1 MHLIRSA
8 ARFTARPRGPV
19 LSSTAWSGPGGWPVF
34 FSTAGAAPKDTEEEK
49 PAPPSP
55 PSPPASSGGSYMVK
69 VQERLPGVAVAAGV
83 MACSFGV
90 ADVLGH
96 QLLES
101 QGVVAAAGAKSP
113 VSGIPVSILMG
124 GLIGNMVTL
133 PDAVK
138 PGISFATKTIL
149 RAGVVCVG
157 IKLRYGFRW
166 VVGRFSVTALY
177 CLTPPPVTLPVPPP
191 YL

>member
-19 LSSTAWSGPGGWPVF
+19 LSPTAWSGPGGWPVF
-34 FSTAGAAPKDTEEEK
+34 FSTAGAAPKDADEEK
-49 PAPPSP
+49 PPAP
-55 PSPPASSGGSYMVK
+55 SGVSKYMAT
-69 VQERLPGVAVAAGV
+69 VQERLPGVAVATGV

-90 ADVLGH
+90 ADMLGH
-96 QLLES
+96 LLLES

-124 GLIGNMVTL
+124 GLLGNMVTL

-166 VVGRFSVTALY
+166 VVGRFS
-177 CLTPPPVTLPVPPP
+177 
-191 YL
+191 